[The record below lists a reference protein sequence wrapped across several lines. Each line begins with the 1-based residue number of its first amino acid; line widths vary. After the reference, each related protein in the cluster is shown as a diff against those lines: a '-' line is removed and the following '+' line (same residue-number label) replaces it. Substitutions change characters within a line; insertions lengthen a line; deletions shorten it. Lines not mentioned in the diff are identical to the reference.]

1 MCAGQGGRPKRTFRA
16 NRYVRFTA
24 ESGHTLA
31 DGPLENTFKSTG
43 ESAKR
48 VRRSKREAAPAAAV
62 IKGGEPF
69 G

>member
-1 MCAGQGGRPKRTFRA
+1 MHDLFLI
-16 NRYVRFTA
+16 YV
-24 ESGHTLA
+24 A
-31 DGPLENTFKSTG
+31 DGPLENAFKSTG

-62 IKGGEPF
+62 KGKKPF